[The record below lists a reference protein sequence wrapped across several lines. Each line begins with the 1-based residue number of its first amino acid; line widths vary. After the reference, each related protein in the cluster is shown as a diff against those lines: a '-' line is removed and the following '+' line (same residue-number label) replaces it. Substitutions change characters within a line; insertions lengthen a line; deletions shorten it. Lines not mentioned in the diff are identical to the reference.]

1 MISRVY
7 DLLDKSRSAENLET
21 DPEVTT
27 EDINEDW
34 ELRSKAQG
42 SDCGVWI
49 RQSGV
54 VELYPDEMIQEE
66 LQVYEEIVQASKEQE
81 GQIER
86 EDAER
91 QVEEIKKLNLD
102 EIDELVDYY
111 DSLIPENDLE
121 LLENSIKLQR
131 AIKDK
136 DIRLEKS
143 IEYHI
148 GNLADRYGSHAIY
161 INHLVSSGYF
171 DPGRFFYQLKDD
183 FEGIEGP
190 TEGQYREEYR
200 LLIQKELIAEYV
212 SEDDSVSDVVLGVR
226 SKLQQYF
233 RYKPHAGFIDI
244 RGLGFDETIEK
255 AIKELKEKYDGLP
268 TSDVSSG
275 QEVGVR
281 VYPNALEFAM

>member
-86 EDAER
+86 GDAER

-102 EIDELVDYY
+102 EIDELVSYY

-131 AIKDK
+131 AIKDA
-136 DIRLEKS
+136 DIKLEKS

-233 RYKPHAGFIDI
+233 RYKPHASFIDI

-255 AIKELKEKYDGLP
+255 AIEELKEEYDGLP
-268 TSDVSSG
+268 TSNVSSG